1 MNIIVFSN
9 LDYNF
14 AAKLSKICD
23 SQSDQLFF
31 LNDFKALG
39 KFQNKKYVLLIIDF
53 NDYQNKLKFVIESI
67 KNIDNFPS
75 CVLVDTMES
84 KIQKKLTKIGFDII
98 MTKQMFLMNFLTIKN
113 QVINSN
119 YKVE

>member
-119 YKVE
+119 YKV